1 MAIKFSDITGGGIP
15 YGNTAGR
22 PASPTTG
29 KLYSNGEAARLELY
43 TATGWQNIVQEV
55 PGVASITG
63 NYSEATNSGTITI
76 AGTNFVSGAIASAI
90 GTNGASGTDGSNGTN
105 GVDGFI
111 YETTDGN
118 SIAAEALDSYEL
130 LMRNSD
136 NTGYTF
142 VTLADLKMISD
153 SHPLTFIDTK
163 KPLGPEMSGFT
174 FIKINEV
181 EWENCKGQTYEMW
194 SDKLIV
200 TMSERGAMYDGVTY
214 PVNNDIEVRDLSGA
228 GDTFM
233 AALVV
238 SYLKT
243 KSIEV
248 SIEYANDCATKV
260 VQKRGVVT
268 L

>member
-1 MAIKFSDITGGGIP
+1 MKVLVIGDSCTDVFVYGYCKRLCPEGPVPIFEPSRTITNMGMS
-15 YGNTAGR
+15 GNVVANLKSLGAEKVELVTNKEQITKTRYVEEKANHMIIR
-22 PASPTTG
+22 ID
-29 KLYSNGEAARLELY
+29 SNDK
-43 TATGWQNIVQEV
+43 V
-55 PGVASITG
+55 
-63 NYSEATNSGTITI
+63 TNSFDAKRVPFNDYDAVI
-76 AGTNFVSGAIASAI
+76 VS
-90 GTNGASGTDGSNGTN
+90 DY
-105 GVDGFI
+105 DKGF
-111 YETTDGN
+111 
-118 SIAAEALDSYEL
+118 L
-130 LMRNSD
+130 
-136 NTGYTF
+136 
-142 VTLADLKMISD
+142 TLADLKMISD

-163 KPLGPEMSGFT
+163 KPLSAEMSGYT

-200 TMSERGAMYDGVTY
+200 TMSERGAMYDGITY

-233 AALVV
+233 ASLVV

-243 KSIEV
+243 NSIEV

>member
-1 MAIKFSDITGGGIP
+1 MKVLVIGDSCTDVFVYGYCKRLCPEGPVPIFEPSRTITNMGMS
-15 YGNTAGR
+15 GNVVANLKSLGAEKVELVTNKEQITKTRYVEEKANHMIIR
-22 PASPTTG
+22 ID
-29 KLYSNGEAARLELY
+29 SNDK
-43 TATGWQNIVQEV
+43 V
-55 PGVASITG
+55 
-63 NYSEATNSGTITI
+63 TNSFDAKRVPFNDYDAVI
-76 AGTNFVSGAIASAI
+76 VS
-90 GTNGASGTDGSNGTN
+90 DY
-105 GVDGFI
+105 DKGF
-111 YETTDGN
+111 
-118 SIAAEALDSYEL
+118 L
-130 LMRNSD
+130 
-136 NTGYTF
+136 
-142 VTLADLKMISD
+142 TLADLKMISD

-163 KPLGPEMSGFT
+163 KPLSAEMSGYT

-194 SDKLIV
+194 SGKLIV
-200 TMSERGAMYDGVTY
+200 TMSERGAMYDGITY

-233 AALVV
+233 ASLVI

-243 KSIEV
+243 NSIEV

>member
-1 MAIKFSDITGGGIP
+1 MKVLVIGDSCTDVFV
-15 YGNTAGR
+15 YGYC
-22 PASPTTG
+22 
-29 KLYSNGEAARLELY
+29 KRLCPE
-43 TATGWQNIVQEV
+43 GPV
-55 PGVASITG
+55 PIFEPSR
-63 NYSEATNSGTITI
+63 TITNMGMSGNVV
-76 AGTNFVSGAIASAI
+76 ANLKSLGAEKVELVTNKEQITKTRYVEEKANHMIIRIDSNDKVSNSFDVKRVPFNDYDAVIVS
-90 GTNGASGTDGSNGTN
+90 DY
-105 GVDGFI
+105 DKGFL
-111 YETTDGN
+111 
-118 SIAAEALDSYEL
+118 SLD
-130 LMRNSD
+130 
-136 NTGYTF
+136 
-142 VTLADLKMISD
+142 DLKLISE

-163 KPLGPEMSGFT
+163 KPLGVEMSGFT

-200 TMSERGAMYDGVTY
+200 TMSERGAMYDGITY

-233 AALVV
+233 AALVI

-243 KSIEV
+243 NSIEV
-248 SIEYANDCATKV
+248 SIQYANDCATKV

>member
-1 MAIKFSDITGGGIP
+1 MKVLVIGDSCTDVFV
-15 YGNTAGR
+15 YGYC
-22 PASPTTG
+22 
-29 KLYSNGEAARLELY
+29 KRLCPE
-43 TATGWQNIVQEV
+43 GPV
-55 PGVASITG
+55 PIFEPSR
-63 NYSEATNSGTITI
+63 TITNMGMSGNVV
-76 AGTNFVSGAIASAI
+76 ANLKSLGAEKVELVTNKEQITKTRYVEEKANHMIIRIDSNDKVSNSFDVKRVPFNDYDAVIVS
-90 GTNGASGTDGSNGTN
+90 DY
-105 GVDGFI
+105 DKGFL
-111 YETTDGN
+111 
-118 SIAAEALDSYEL
+118 SLS
-130 LMRNSD
+130 
-136 NTGYTF
+136 
-142 VTLADLKMISD
+142 DLKLISD

-163 KPLGPEMSGFT
+163 KPLSAEMRNYT

-181 EWENCKGQTYEMW
+181 EWENCKGQEYEMW
-194 SDKLIV
+194 RDRLII

-233 AALVV
+233 ASLVI

-243 KSIEV
+243 NSIEV

>member
-1 MAIKFSDITGGGIP
+1 MKVLVIGDSCTDVFV
-15 YGNTAGR
+15 YGYC
-22 PASPTTG
+22 
-29 KLYSNGEAARLELY
+29 KRLCPE
-43 TATGWQNIVQEV
+43 GPV
-55 PGVASITG
+55 PIFEPSR
-63 NYSEATNSGTITI
+63 TITNMGMSGNVV
-76 AGTNFVSGAIASAI
+76 ANLKSLGAEKVELVTNKEQITKTRYVEEKANHMIIRIDSNDKVSNSFDVKRVPFNDYDAVIVS
-90 GTNGASGTDGSNGTN
+90 DY
-105 GVDGFI
+105 DKGF
-111 YETTDGN
+111 
-118 SIAAEALDSYEL
+118 L
-130 LMRNSD
+130 
-136 NTGYTF
+136 
-142 VTLADLKMISD
+142 TLADLKMISD

-181 EWENCKGQTYEMW
+181 EWENCKGQTYEIW

-200 TMSERGAMYDGVTY
+200 TMSERGAMYAGITY

-243 KSIEV
+243 KNIEV

>member
-1 MAIKFSDITGGGIP
+1 MKVLVIGDSCTDVFV
-15 YGNTAGR
+15 YGYC
-22 PASPTTG
+22 
-29 KLYSNGEAARLELY
+29 KRLCPE
-43 TATGWQNIVQEV
+43 GPV
-55 PGVASITG
+55 PIFEPSR
-63 NYSEATNSGTITI
+63 TITNMGMSGNVV
-76 AGTNFVSGAIASAI
+76 ANLKSLGAEKVELVTNKEQITKTRYVEEKANHMIIRIDSNDKVSNSFDVKRVPFNDYDAVIVS
-90 GTNGASGTDGSNGTN
+90 DY
-105 GVDGFI
+105 DKGF
-111 YETTDGN
+111 
-118 SIAAEALDSYEL
+118 L
-130 LMRNSD
+130 
-136 NTGYTF
+136 
-142 VTLADLKMISD
+142 TLSDLKMISD

-163 KPLGPEMSGFT
+163 KPLSAEMSGYT

-200 TMSERGAMYDGVTY
+200 TMSERGAMYAGITY

-243 KSIEV
+243 KSIDV

>member
-1 MAIKFSDITGGGIP
+1 MKVLVIGDSCTDVFVYGYCKRLCPEGPVPIFEPSRTITNMGMS
-15 YGNTAGR
+15 GNVVANLKSLGAEKVELVTNKEQITKTRYVEEKANHMIIR
-22 PASPTTG
+22 ID
-29 KLYSNGEAARLELY
+29 SNDK
-43 TATGWQNIVQEV
+43 V
-55 PGVASITG
+55 
-63 NYSEATNSGTITI
+63 TNSFDAKRVPFNDYDAVI
-76 AGTNFVSGAIASAI
+76 VS
-90 GTNGASGTDGSNGTN
+90 DY
-105 GVDGFI
+105 DKGF
-111 YETTDGN
+111 
-118 SIAAEALDSYEL
+118 L
-130 LMRNSD
+130 
-136 NTGYTF
+136 
-142 VTLADLKMISD
+142 TLADLKMISD

-163 KPLGPEMSGFT
+163 KPLSAEMSGYT

-200 TMSERGAMYDGVTY
+200 TMSERGAMYNDVTY

-248 SIEYANDCATKV
+248 SIEYANNCATKV

-268 L
+268 F

>member
-1 MAIKFSDITGGGIP
+1 MKVLVIGDSCTDVFV
-15 YGNTAGR
+15 YGYC
-22 PASPTTG
+22 
-29 KLYSNGEAARLELY
+29 KRLCPE
-43 TATGWQNIVQEV
+43 GPV
-55 PGVASITG
+55 PIFEPSR
-63 NYSEATNSGTITI
+63 TITNMGMSGNVV
-76 AGTNFVSGAIASAI
+76 ANLKSLGAEKVELVTNKEQITKTRYVEEKANHMIIRIDSNDKVSNSFDVKRVPFNDYDAVIVS
-90 GTNGASGTDGSNGTN
+90 DY
-105 GVDGFI
+105 DKGFLSL
-111 YETTDGN
+111 E
-118 SIAAEALDSYEL
+118 
-130 LMRNSD
+130 
-136 NTGYTF
+136 
-142 VTLADLKMISD
+142 DLKLISD

-163 KPLGPEMSGFT
+163 KPLSAEMGNYT

-181 EWENCKGQTYEMW
+181 EWENCKGQEYETW
-194 SDKLIV
+194 RDRLII
-200 TMSERGAMYDGVTY
+200 TMSERGAMYDGITY

-233 AALVV
+233 ASLVI

>member
-1 MAIKFSDITGGGIP
+1 MKVLVIGDSCTDVFV
-15 YGNTAGR
+15 YGYC
-22 PASPTTG
+22 
-29 KLYSNGEAARLELY
+29 KRLCPE
-43 TATGWQNIVQEV
+43 GPV
-55 PGVASITG
+55 PIFEPSR
-63 NYSEATNSGTITI
+63 TITNMGMSGNVV
-76 AGTNFVSGAIASAI
+76 ANLKSLGAEKVELVTNKEQITKTRYVEEKANHMIIRIDSNDKVSNSFDVKRVPFNDYDAVIVS
-90 GTNGASGTDGSNGTN
+90 DY
-105 GVDGFI
+105 DKGF
-111 YETTDGN
+111 
-118 SIAAEALDSYEL
+118 L
-130 LMRNSD
+130 
-136 NTGYTF
+136 
-142 VTLADLKMISD
+142 TLADLKMISD

-200 TMSERGAMYDGVTY
+200 TMSERGAMYDGITY

>member
-1 MAIKFSDITGGGIP
+1 MKVLVIGDSCTDVFV
-15 YGNTAGR
+15 YGYC
-22 PASPTTG
+22 
-29 KLYSNGEAARLELY
+29 KRLCPE
-43 TATGWQNIVQEV
+43 GPV
-55 PGVASITG
+55 PIFEPSR
-63 NYSEATNSGTITI
+63 TITNMGMSGNVV
-76 AGTNFVSGAIASAI
+76 ANLKALGAEKVELVTNKEQITKTRYVEEKANHLIIRIDSNDKVSNSFDVKRVPFNDYDAVIVS
-90 GTNGASGTDGSNGTN
+90 DY
-105 GVDGFI
+105 DKGFL
-111 YETTDGN
+111 
-118 SIAAEALDSYEL
+118 S
-130 LMRNSD
+130 
-136 NTGYTF
+136 
-142 VTLADLKMISD
+142 LADLKMISD

-163 KPLGPEMSGFT
+163 KPLSAEMSCYT

-200 TMSERGAMYDGVTY
+200 TMSERGAMYNGITY

-233 AALVV
+233 ASLVI

-243 KSIEV
+243 HSIET